1 MAKISLISVILYPN
15 NIKLNQT
22 IIMHVGKRIRE
33 VLDEQGRAASWL
45 AKKIP
50 CERTNIYNVFKRE
63 DISVS
68 MLSKVSRILGH
79 DFFKELSEELK
90 ENP

>member
-1 MAKISLISVILYPN
+1 
-15 NIKLNQT
+15 
-22 IIMHVGKRIRE
+22 MHVGKRIRE

-45 AKKIP
+45 AMKIH

-63 DISVS
+63 DVSVGLL
-68 MLSKVSRILGH
+68 MKVSRILGH

-90 ENP
+90 DDSAENQ

>member
-1 MAKISLISVILYPN
+1 
-15 NIKLNQT
+15 
-22 IIMHVGKRIRE
+22 MHVGKRIRE

-45 AKKIP
+45 AMKIP

-63 DISVS
+63 DISVG
-68 MLSKVSRILGH
+68 LLAKVSNILGH

-90 ENP
+90 K